1 MSNIVKINQLNKLKK
16 SDQIVLVG
24 GCFDIL
30 HLGHISF
37 LKEARKLGK
46 TLVILL
52 ESDATIKKIKGQ
64 SRPINNQ
71 QNRAEMLIN
80 LDMVDWVILLPE
92 INGQQYTDLIKNIK
106 PSVIAI
112 TKGDEKTEIKKT
124 QAKLVEAKLVE
135 VIKRIPSYSTSQII
149 EVMNEI

>member
-1 MSNIVKINQLNKLKK
+1 MSQIIKINQLNKLEK
-16 SDQIVLVG
+16 SQEIVLVG

-37 LKEARKLGK
+37 LKEAKKLGK

-52 ESDATIKKIKGQ
+52 ESDATIKKLKGVD
-64 SRPINNQ
+64 RPINNQ

-80 LDMVDWVILLPE
+80 LNIVDWVILLPE
-92 INGQQYTDLIKNIK
+92 INGQQYTDLIKEIK

-124 QAKLVEAKLVE
+124 QAKLVSAKLVE
-135 VIKRIPSYSTSQII
+135 VIKRIPSYSTSHII
-149 EVMNEI
+149 EILKEI